1 MVSEGR
7 TVPVAVLGA
16 LDLLLT
22 SVVDA
27 LRSRGYDVAHIPRPR
42 TSPEFGR
49 AKPGVLIVDVDPPGA
64 VRAVAHAASAGWT
77 VVAVG
82 SGDERDK
89 AAAAVVAGAQE
100 WIGKDSPFGAIVEA
114 VSAGVAGSLRM
125 SDERRAQWHEL
136 HRGVELARAA
146 RMERLMSLSRREVE
160 VLCHLVDGR
169 RAAEIARSLFVSL
182 ATVRTHIRS
191 ILTKL
196 EVNSQKHAVALYREG
211 APPASGGA
219 GD

>member
-16 LDLLLT
+16 PDLLLT

-27 LRSRGYDVAHIPRPR
+27 LRSRGYDVMHIARPR
-42 TSPEFGR
+42 TGSDFSWDD
-49 AKPGVLIVDVDPPGA
+49 PGVLIVDVDPPGA
-64 VRAVAHAASAGWT
+64 VHAVAHAASAGWT
-77 VVAVG
+77 VIAVG
-82 SGDERDK
+82 SEDERDR

-114 VSAGVAGSLRM
+114 VSAAVAGSLRM
-125 SDERRAQWHEL
+125 SDERREEWREL
-136 HRGVELARAA
+136 HRGVEQARAA
-146 RMERLMSLSRREVE
+146 RVERLMSLSRREVE
-160 VLCHLVDGR
+160 VLSHLAAGR
-169 RAAEIARSLFVSL
+169 RAAEIATALFVSL

-196 EVNSQKHAVALYREG
+196 EVNSQEQAVALYREG
-211 APPASGGA
+211 ARPTPGGP
-219 GD
+219 GH